1 MPGQNYSIPRPK
13 AGGLFGKVRR
23 GEAFDDAIDVERV
36 LRRIVS
42 ERATQEEDMMSKR
55 GQGDRK
61 KAQPGVAKSR
71 RRATGDLPARRAGA
85 VTGKTK
91 GTGGGAG
98 KVNVQ
103 DLSFTHYE

>member
-1 MPGQNYSIPRPK
+1 MPSMWNADCQ
-13 AGGLFGKVRR
+13 
-23 GEAFDDAIDVERV
+23 
-36 LRRIVS
+36 
-42 ERATQEEDMMSKR
+42 RATREEDTVSSKR

-61 KAQPGVAKSR
+61 KARPGAEKSQP
-71 RRATGDLPARRAGA
+71 RATRDLPARRAGA
-85 VTGKTK
+85 ITGKTK

>member
-1 MPGQNYSIPRPK
+1 
-13 AGGLFGKVRR
+13 
-23 GEAFDDAIDVERV
+23 
-36 LRRIVS
+36 
-42 ERATQEEDMMSKR
+42 MSKR

-61 KAQPGVAKSR
+61 KARPGAAKSR
-71 RRATGDLPARRAGA
+71 RRATRDLPARRVGA